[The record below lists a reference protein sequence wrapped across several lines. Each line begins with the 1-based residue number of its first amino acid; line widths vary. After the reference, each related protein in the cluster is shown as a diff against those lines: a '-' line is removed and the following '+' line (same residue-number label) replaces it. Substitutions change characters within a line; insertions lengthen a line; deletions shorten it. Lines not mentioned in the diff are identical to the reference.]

1 MIQPTPH
8 SPWTT
13 AFLVALPHG
22 IAAGVHLPAG
32 SSPVPTEVLAQLHPD
47 ERALARTMGGFRQ
60 VQFVGGRLALG
71 QIFPELGVRRRG
83 VLSNRHGAPE
93 LPAGVVGSVSHKS
106 DLAVA
111 MLCRGTHGLGIDL
124 EDTDR
129 DRPGVA
135 RRVLRAEELA
145 AVEALPPDRQWRDTV
160 LRFSTKEAVYKAL
173 HPFLERYIGF
183 GEVAVWPCPDGED
196 RVEPFLSPGE
206 GPFQFD
212 ARHYWVDSRVL
223 TTVHVRLEPR

>member
-1 MIQPTPH
+1 M
-8 SPWTT
+8 
-13 AFLVALPHG
+13 VALPHG

-32 SSPVPTEVLAQLHPD
+32 SAPVPTEVLAQLHPD

-60 VQFVGGRLALG
+60 IQFVGGRLALG
-71 QIFPELGVRRRG
+71 QLFAELGVRRSA
-83 VLSNRHGAPE
+83 VVSNAHGAPQ
-93 LPAGVVGSVSHKS
+93 LPAGLVGSVTHKS
-106 DLAVA
+106 ELAIA
-111 MLCRGTHGLGIDL
+111 MLCRGTHRLGIDL

-145 AVEALPPDRQWRDTV
+145 AVEALPPDRQWRDTA

-183 GEVAVWPCPDGED
+183 GEVAVWPSPDGVD
-196 RVEPFLSPGE
+196 RVEPFLGPGE
-206 GPFQFD
+206 GPFHFD

-223 TTVHVRLEPR
+223 TTVRVRLESG